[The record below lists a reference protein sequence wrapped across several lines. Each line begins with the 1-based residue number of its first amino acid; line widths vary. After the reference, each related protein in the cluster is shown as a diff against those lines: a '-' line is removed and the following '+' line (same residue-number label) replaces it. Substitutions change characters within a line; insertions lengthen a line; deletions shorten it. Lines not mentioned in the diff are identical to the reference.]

1 MESDILQVKKS
12 DVSSTKVEKIYKN
25 HSFSS
30 LVVVQIYVLHLL
42 QFSFKPERVKNSP
55 KNISCWKKSGKDV
68 LLAFITKRAMLR
80 AVVCVRFNFFKFC
93 YVQKEEIMKIM
104 RKCVIMLLCWC
115 LRGRKTVTNSQFL
128 QFSLFFKHSAYNHFL
143 VL

>member
-42 QFSFKPERVKNSP
+42 QFSFKPEWKTPPKIFPVEKKAERMFFWHSSP
-55 KNISCWKKSGKDV
+55 NELCFE
-68 LLAFITKRAMLR
+68 LLFVFDLI
-80 AVVCVRFNFFKFC
+80 FSNFC

-128 QFSLFFKHSAYNHFL
+128 QFSLFF
-143 VL
+143 